1 METRLDV
8 HSKRADKWGAVLL
21 LDAADVFLMRRD
33 WKDTHCNAMVS
44 RILFLTTNCVGVID
58 EAFKSR
64 IHVSLRYPKVK
75 LKSTLEIWE
84 STMNWIDRDNEQ
96 NELLDFANAH
106 FEAHAATD
114 GSTWNGRQIRN
125 AFQTAIALGQD
136 DRVAKIRE
144 RGSHYRT
151 SFPRWRVV
159 KLTSKNLETLAET
172 ARDFDKCLKSVQ
184 RLTDGELARSEDAR
198 RDDFSDLDDAAAGDR
213 SFLSPGSVA
222 KLEKGAGWRG
232 KELGQERRGEV
243 ASCVGI

>member
-1 METRLDV
+1 ME
-8 HSKRADKWGAVLL
+8 
-21 LDAADVFLMRRD
+21 F
-33 WKDTHCNAMVS
+33 
-44 RILFLTTNCVGVID
+44 
-58 EAFKSR
+58 
-64 IHVSLRYPKVK
+64 
-75 LKSTLEIWE
+75 
-84 STMNWIDRDNEQ
+84 DR

-144 RGSHYRT
+144 RGLTTEQAFLSGKK
-151 SFPRWRVV
+151 RWRVV